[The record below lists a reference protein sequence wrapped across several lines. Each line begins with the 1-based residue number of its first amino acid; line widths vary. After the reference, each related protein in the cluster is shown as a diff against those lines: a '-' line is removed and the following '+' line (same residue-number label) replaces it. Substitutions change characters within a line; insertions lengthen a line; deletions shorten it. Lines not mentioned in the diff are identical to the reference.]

1 MIPADQLELITAA
14 VDGELSA
21 AEAHAFRRLLR
32 QSADARA
39 LFAALKAQSERL
51 SALPQVVPPVHLRAR
66 VLARIATA
74 TPAPRAEPKLLPNR
88 TPEPVPSAPVK
99 RAAQPATLRP
109 NHGGG
114 FRARLARWAPVAVAA
129 CVLLGVTLGSFSYFH
144 GQSANSN
151 GVTARAPW
159 AKTLP
164 GSHGAPS
171 AVPLPADDAPQT
183 GARRDP
189 NAVARNPVVPTPQ
202 ESLPAPPLVA
212 PEDALVVAPPPR
224 PRQADLLGSRILPPL
239 PPFDLIRVRL
249 PFLRAI
255 SELERAD
262 IRQEL
267 HDELSREPGAP
278 ARLDLFVRET
288 VRGVEVFQL
297 AAKAAGLSVFADAS
311 TLDRLKK
318 RQVASVVIFTESLT
332 ATELADLFAKLTAED
347 AKYSPRVCDS
357 LHAAPVVRSDETDLK
372 AVLGVD
378 IGLFKRAIGS
388 GGTGQGGTHSVRPE
402 TKPLSAGTVDS
413 VVKSVTSPGA
423 KQTDKTAVLLTW
435 QSANAGRANP
445 ATSTELQ
452 QFLARRHDRKPN
464 TVPAMIVI
472 RPAG

>member
-1 MIPADQLELITAA
+1 M
-14 VDGELSA
+14 
-21 AEAHAFRRLLR
+21 
-32 QSADARA
+32 
-39 LFAALKAQSERL
+39 
-51 SALPQVVPPVHLRAR
+51 
-66 VLARIATA
+66 
-74 TPAPRAEPKLLPNR
+74 
-88 TPEPVPSAPVK
+88 
-99 RAAQPATLRP
+99 
-109 NHGGG
+109 
-114 FRARLARWAPVAVAA
+114 
-129 CVLLGVTLGSFSYFH
+129 
-144 GQSANSN
+144 
-151 GVTARAPW
+151 
-159 AKTLP
+159 
-164 GSHGAPS
+164 
-171 AVPLPADDAPQT
+171 
-183 GARRDP
+183 
-189 NAVARNPVVPTPQ
+189 
-202 ESLPAPPLVA
+202 
-212 PEDALVVAPPPR
+212 
-224 PRQADLLGSRILPPL
+224 
-239 PPFDLIRVRL
+239 
-249 PFLRAI
+249 
-255 SELERAD
+255 
-262 IRQEL
+262 
-267 HDELSREPGAP
+267 
-278 ARLDLFVRET
+278 
-288 VRGVEVFQL
+288 
-297 AAKAAGLSVFADAS
+297 FADAS